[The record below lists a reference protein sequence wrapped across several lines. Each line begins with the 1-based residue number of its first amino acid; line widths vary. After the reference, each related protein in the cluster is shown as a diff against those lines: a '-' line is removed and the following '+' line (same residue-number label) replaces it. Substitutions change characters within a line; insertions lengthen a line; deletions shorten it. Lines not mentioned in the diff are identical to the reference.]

1 MGFSPGTGTLSHPP
15 LASFRVSVC
24 ARKMDWDLHFF
35 PISFMCGGLYQKIK
49 DYTFVGKMDDTF
61 YQELGRF
68 IQLYPDLKDAVEEG
82 FKMKGKEEEQNVG
95 TEKKAALLAQGYFTP
110 NTVRKALQYYS
121 IDYMLLGL
129 EIPQWAEEILER
141 DETYLLWKPWIY
153 FHVWT
158 ICGTQEQ
165 ASWFLVQALIF
176 GAPTTFPEDNR

>member
-95 TEKKAALLAQGYFTP
+95 TEKHAALLAQGYFTP

-129 EIPQWAEEILER
+129 EIPQWAEAILER
-141 DETYLLWKPWIY
+141 DETYLL
-153 FHVWT
+153 
-158 ICGTQEQ
+158 
-165 ASWFLVQALIF
+165 
-176 GAPTTFPEDNR
+176 